1 MTYLLIVMTTALC
14 AFMAIRA
21 RHLIMAALWLAGAS
35 ALVSI
40 ALYAAGAHIAAVI
53 ELSVGAGLVTVLF
66 VFAIS
71 IAGDDALRSREF
83 IPNPVAIVLALVFLV
98 LLSWMVLPIDTTEA
112 VLDKVPFADVMW
124 HDRIVDTLLQ
134 LVLIFTGV
142 LCLLGLMTEEK
153 SPGPPQIA
161 EIGQPQTLAVLSSGG
176 RFMPPVEPV
185 SPETEREEVI
195 A

>member
-1 MTYLLIVMTTALC
+1 MAYLLMVVATALC

-40 ALYAAGAHIAAVI
+40 VLYASGAHIAAVI

-71 IAGDDALRSREF
+71 IAGDDALHSREF
-83 IPNPVAIVLALVFLV
+83 VSNSTAITLMLVFLG
-98 LLSWMVLPIDTTEA
+98 LLGWMVLPVHTTQA
-112 VLDKVPFADVMW
+112 VVDKVPFADVLW
-124 HDRIVDTLLQ
+124 HDRALDTLAQ
-134 LVLIFTGV
+134 LILIFTGV
-142 LCLLGLMTEEK
+142 LCLLGLMTEDK
-153 SPGPPQIA
+153 TPIQAA
-161 EIGQPQTLAVLSSGG
+161 EIEEATAQPQGISSNATA
-176 RFMPPVEPV
+176 PVEAITPDH
-185 SPETEREEVI
+185 EREKVL